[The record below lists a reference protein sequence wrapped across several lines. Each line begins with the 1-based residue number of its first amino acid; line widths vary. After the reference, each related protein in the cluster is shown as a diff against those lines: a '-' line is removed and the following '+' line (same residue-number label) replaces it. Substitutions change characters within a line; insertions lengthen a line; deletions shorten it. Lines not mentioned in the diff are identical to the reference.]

1 MKNFKHLLFTLQFF
15 FLNCGGNL
23 PPAITSLTADIQTI
37 SKGTEVLLICVASD
51 EEDETLTYTW
61 DCTLGTIES
70 DEDSARWIAPDQTGV
85 FSISCEVTD
94 SDHGSDIETID
105 LIVL

>member
-1 MKNFKHLLFTLQFF
+1 MKYLTHLLFMLQLLH
-15 FLNCGGNL
+15 LNCGGNL
-23 PPAITSLTADIQTI
+23 PPVITSLAADIQTI

-51 EEDETLTYTW
+51 EEDDTLTYTW
-61 DCTLGTIES
+61 DCTLGNIES
-70 DEDSARWIAPDQTGV
+70 DEDSAIWIAPDQTGV

>member
-1 MKNFKHLLFTLQFF
+1 MKNLTHLLFMLQLFH
-15 FLNCGGNL
+15 LSCGDNL
-23 PPAITSLTADIQTI
+23 PPTITSLTADIEII